1 MELGPAQ
8 RRQRIQHVSLASV
21 HRLQLLRSGCLTL
34 SRFRIGFHSFIV
46 IASSN
51 EYARKILNSPTYAEP
66 CLVASAKKVLC
77 PDNW

>member
-1 MELGPAQ
+1 MLT
-8 RRQRIQHVSLASV
+8 RCLSTF
-21 HRLQLLRSGCLTL
+21 LLC
-34 SRFRIGFHSFIV
+34 FVFCSFIV
-46 IASSN
+46 IGSSN

>member
-1 MELGPAQ
+1 MFSQ
-8 RRQRIQHVSLASV
+8 SHT
-21 HRLQLLRSGCLTL
+21 RLLTY
-34 SRFRIGFHSFIV
+34 FITFFFADCSFIV

-77 PDNW
+77 PDNWYVPIA